1 MQIHLLNE
9 RFRQQQQILWAGC
22 GAVQVPLRSPP
33 SAAFPRSVFLIIGQD
48 RTIYEDTVFA
58 RMLTNAG
65 FMEQRDL
72 NTYLAIFDSLSKF
85 MQKPDVIVH
94 LDVMPAESLRRIQ
107 ARNRDCEKGITL
119 EYLTALRD
127 AYEEFLTDISRFVPV
142 IKVDWNQFQSTDKV
156 VQHVACEFQ
165 RLHNIRHV
173 TSSHFEGKFLS
184 LSRSGS
190 PAAADEAETC
200 SPQPPVFTSSVN
212 AIGVKRVSAM
222 SLE

>member
-1 MQIHLLNE
+1 MGGQ
-9 RFRQQQQILWAGC
+9 RRCAGH
-22 GAVQVPLRSPP
+22 
-33 SAAFPRSVFLIIGQD
+33 AASQCVYCALTRAQD

-72 NTYLAIFDSLSKF
+72 NTYLSIFDSLSKF

-94 LDVMPAESLRRIQ
+94 LDVLPAESLRRIQ

-156 VQHVACEFQ
+156 VQHVAHEFQ

-173 TSSHFEGKFLS
+173 TSSHFEKTPT

-190 PAAADEAETC
+190 PVAAEDDAS
-200 SPQPPVFTSSVN
+200 SPRPPAFTSSFN
-212 AIGVKRVSAM
+212 AIGVKRVSAL
-222 SLE
+222 SIAE

>member
-9 RFRQQQQILWAGC
+9 RFRQQQQILWAGS
-22 GAVQVPLRSPP
+22 GAVQVCSICCVL
-33 SAAFPRSVFLIIGQD
+33 SVLFTGVQD

-94 LDVMPAESLRRIQ
+94 LDVQPAESLRRIQ
-107 ARNRDCEKGITL
+107 ARDRDCEKGITL

-173 TSSHFEGKFLS
+173 TSSHFEGKVT

-190 PAAADEAETC
+190 PVAADDADAS
-200 SPQPPVFTSSVN
+200 SPRPPAFTSSVN
-212 AIGVKRVSAM
+212 AIGVKRVSAL
-222 SLE
+222 SCE